1 MNNHRIQKFT
11 SDGQFLA
18 MWGSGGKNDGQF
30 SEPEGLDVDKKQEK
44 CILLIHVIIEYRYF
58 LNYDYFF

>member
-11 SDGQFLA
+11 SDGQFLT
-18 MWGSGGKNDGQF
+18 MWGSGRKDDEQF

-44 CILLIHVIIEYRYF
+44 CI
-58 LNYDYFF
+58 